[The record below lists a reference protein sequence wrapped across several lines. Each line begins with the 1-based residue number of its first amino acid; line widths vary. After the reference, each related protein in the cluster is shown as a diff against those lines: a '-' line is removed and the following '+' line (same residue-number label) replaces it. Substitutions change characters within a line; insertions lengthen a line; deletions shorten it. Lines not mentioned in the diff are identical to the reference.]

1 MINQGEILQTI
12 EMIDQQHLDV
22 RTITMGISLR
32 DCADEDIS
40 KSCRKVY
47 DKICRYAGNL
57 VKTGENIEAE
67 FGIPIVNKRISVTP
81 IAIVAES
88 CKSTDFAPFA
98 VALDKAQGQ
107 HHWR

>member
-32 DCADEDIS
+32 DCVHPDINV
-40 KSCRKVY
+40 SCNKIY

-57 VKTGENIEAE
+57 VKTGEQISAE

-81 IAIVAES
+81 ISMVAEGCEATS
-88 CKSTDFAPFA
+88 
-98 VALDKAQGQ
+98 
-107 HHWR
+107 

>member
-32 DCADEDIS
+32 DCVHPDINV
-40 KSCRKVY
+40 SCNKIY

-57 VKTGENIEAE
+57 VKTGEQ
-67 FGIPIVNKRISVTP
+67 IVLGGS
-81 IAIVAES
+81 ES
-88 CKSTDFAPFA
+88 YTSLCRR
-98 VALDKAQGQ
+98 
-107 HHWR
+107 HWQNGDLGEHRD